1 MNIQK
6 VQWNN
11 SESTLN
17 MSFPITKIDKEKR
30 TVSGFATLDN
40 IDRHGD
46 IVTAEASEKAFARFR
61 GNLREMHAPI
71 AIGKILSFHPEDYL
85 DKESGK
91 TYKGIYVN
99 AYVSKGAQDTWE
111 KVLDGTM
118 TGFSIGGNIIDAG
131 VMPGDKTDHRVIKEY
146 DLMELSLVDSPA
158 NPLANIFSIQ
168 KNLDGSSFIKGMS
181 ADTKIENVYWCKKD
195 QIASSTVESSKDC
208 VICGT
213 GMDNV
218 GWIESSETEKG
229 LAISK
234 VVDSYLRKDDAPGPD
249 HSATTQ
255 DADAGTVNSKETI
268 NLYPDQNKAKQR
280 LRSKLKKKTKLQK
293 SESLKDSEYA
303 NEGGNKM
310 TDETN
315 NDAVADAIEKIV
327 EAAEEAIDAIV
338 DSATDVETPAD
349 ASEADAPAEDSTP
362 EETPVENAAPAEA
375 PVEEA
380 VEKSVTSAEA
390 TEPFA
395 KMLTEMR
402 DLFSEAVQKN
412 SADTEAKIEKSVQT
426 VEAARA
432 EYMNA
437 VEGMKKDLTDLT
449 NNIADFFKKF
459 EELEKRF
466 GAYESDTAVQKSIGE
481 VDNSSRGTKLQKN
494 MEFDWQGSFLGS
506 ANL

>member
-11 SESTLN
+11 SQSTVN
-17 MSFPITKIDKEKR
+17 MSFPITKVDKEKR

-71 AIGKILSFHPEDYL
+71 AVGKVLSFYPEDYL

-91 TYKGIYVN
+91 TYKGIYVQ

-118 TGFSIGGNIIDAG
+118 TGFSIGGNIVDAG
-131 VMPGDKTDHRVIKEY
+131 VMPGDKDDHRVIKEY

-158 NPLANIFSIQ
+158 NPLASIFSIQ
-168 KNLDGSSFIKGMS
+168 KNIDGSSFIKGMA

-195 QIASSTVESSKDC
+195 QIASSTIASSKDC

-234 VVDSYLRKDDAPGPD
+234 IVDAYFKKDDAPGPD

-255 DADAGTVNSKETI
+255 DSDSGTVNSKETI

-280 LRSKLKKKTKLQK
+280 LRRKLKKKTIKK
-293 SESLKDSEYA
+293 SDSINESEYA

-310 TDETN
+310 ADETN
-315 NDAVADAIEKIV
+315 NDAVADAIEQIV

-338 DSATDVETPAD
+338 NSAADVETPAD
-349 ASEADAPAEDSTP
+349 APAADAPADAQTTEETPVAADAPAE
-362 EETPVENAAPAEA
+362 APT
-375 PVEEA
+375 EEA

-402 DLFSEAVQKN
+402 NLFSEAVEQN
-412 SADTEAKIEKSVQT
+412 SADTEAKIQKSVDT

-432 EYMNA
+432 EYMSA

-449 NNIADFFKKF
+449 NNISDFFKRF

-481 VDNSSRGTKLQKN
+481 VENSPRGTRLQKN

>member
-11 SESTLN
+11 SSSTVN
-17 MSFPITKIDKEKR
+17 MSFPITKVDKEKR

-71 AIGKILSFHPEDYL
+71 AVGKVLSFHPEDYL

-91 TYKGIYVN
+91 TYKGIYVQ

-118 TGFSIGGNIIDAG
+118 TGFSIGGNIVDAG
-131 VMPGDKTDHRVIKEY
+131 VMPGDKDDHRVIKEY

-158 NPLANIFSIQ
+158 NPLASIFSIQ
-168 KNLDGSSFIKGMS
+168 KNVDGSSFMKGMA

-195 QIASSTVESSKDC
+195 QIASSTVASSKDC

-234 VVDSYLRKDDAPGPD
+234 IVDAYFKKDDAPGPD
-249 HSATTQ
+249 HAATTQ
-255 DADAGTVNSKETI
+255 DGDAGTVNSKETI

-280 LRSKLKKKTKLQK
+280 LRRKLKKKTLKK
-293 SESLKDSEYA
+293 SESANDSEYA

-310 TDETN
+310 ADETN
-315 NDAVADAIEKIV
+315 NDAVADAIEQIV

-338 DSATDVETPAD
+338 NSATDVETPAD
-349 ASEADAPAEDSTP
+349 APAADAPAEVPTT
-362 EETPVENAAPAEA
+362 EEAPVEEAAPAEA
-375 PVEEA
+375 PAEEA
-380 VEKSVTSAEA
+380 VEKSVTNAEA
-390 TEPFA
+390 ANPFA

-402 DLFSEAVQKN
+402 DLFSEAVEKN
-412 SADTEAKIEKSVQT
+412 SADTETKIQKSVES

-432 EYMNA
+432 EYMSA

-449 NNIADFFKKF
+449 NNISDFFKRF

-481 VDNSSRGTKLQKN
+481 VENSPRGTRLQKN